1 MATRLVGLCQQNRA
15 KPLRQVAPKNDAV
28 IISTVASLME
38 DRHTGVCCSAVQVWI
53 RLVGEQVP
61 LNVDPG
67 CVGSPAFFVFRE
79 DVVDA

>member
-38 DRHTGVCCSAVQVWI
+38 DRHTGVCCSAVQVGI
-53 RLVGEQVP
+53 RLVGERVP

-67 CVGSPAFFVFRE
+67 CWFTLFFSVRE
-79 DVVDA
+79 DAVDA